1 MSVFAA
7 SEFLNH
13 EQVVFACDDSVG
25 LKAIFAI
32 HNTKRGPALGG
43 CRMWPYES
51 EAAALTDVLR
61 LSKGMTYKAVMAGLE
76 LGGGKV
82 VMIGDPKRD
91 KTPALLQAMGQAVD
105 RLQGRFIIAEDVGTT
120 VADTAEFR
128 KSTKHVVGLPE
139 DLGGSGDPSP
149 TTARG
154 CLLGIEACAQYVWK
168 QRNLSGMRIAIQG
181 LGNVGWNLARFMREA
196 GAEIVVSDI
205 NRDATNRAEEEL
217 GAEVVLPEDIYGVEA
232 DIFAPCA
239 MGAILNDE
247 TIPRLKA
254 KVVGGAANN
263 QLLGLEHAGSLR
275 DRGILYAP
283 DYVINAAG
291 MIRVTSEKDGFEQSW
306 VDGKVSEIANTLLEV
321 FEEADKRDVSTEA
334 ASRIIAEQRLAA

>member
-1 MSVFAA
+1 MGVFTA
-7 SEFLNH
+7 SEFANH
-13 EQVVFACDDSVG
+13 EQVVFACDDAIG

-76 LGGGKV
+76 LGGGKA

-91 KTPALLQAMGQAVD
+91 KTPALMQAMGRAVD

-128 KSTKHVVGLPE
+128 KTTKHVVGLPE

-149 TTARG
+149 TTAKG
-154 CLLGIEACAQYVWK
+154 CLLGLQACAHYAWK
-168 QRNLSGMRIAIQG
+168 QNSLAGARVAVQG
-181 LGNVGWNLARFMREA
+181 LGNVGLNLARLLCDV

-205 NRDATNRAEEEL
+205 NQQKTRRAANEL
-217 GAEVVLPEDIYGVEA
+217 GAAIASPNSIYDVDA

-239 MGAILNDE
+239 MGAVLNDE

-263 QLLGLEHAGSLR
+263 QLLRLEHASRLQE
-275 DRGILYAP
+275 RGILYAP

-291 MIRVTSEKDGFEQSW
+291 MIRVTSERDGFDQGW
-306 VDGKVSEIANTLLEV
+306 VDLRISNISDTLLDV
-321 FEEADKRDVSTEA
+321 FEKADRKGVSTEA
-334 ASRIIAEQRLAA
+334 ASRMIAEERLAQ

>member
-13 EQVVFACDDSVG
+13 EQVVFACDDAVG
-25 LKAIFAI
+25 LKAIFAV
-32 HNTKRGPALGG
+32 HSTKRGPALGG

-51 EAAALTDVLR
+51 ETAALTDVLR

-82 VMIGDPKRD
+82 VVIADPKRD
-91 KTPALLQAMGQAVD
+91 KTPAFLQAMGRAVD
-105 RLQGRFIIAEDVGTT
+105 RLQGRFIIAEDIGTT

-128 KSTKHVVGLPE
+128 KTTKHVVGLPE

-149 TTARG
+149 TTAKG
-154 CLLGIEACAQYVWK
+154 CLLGIQACAQHVWK
-168 QRNLSGMRIAIQG
+168 REDLAGMRVAVQG
-181 LGNVGWNLARFMREA
+181 LGNVGWNLAVFLHNA

-205 NRDATNRAEEEL
+205 NQDTTARAEQEL
-217 GAEVVLPEDIYGVEA
+217 GAKVLEPAQIYDVEA
-232 DIFAPCA
+232 DVFAPCA

-254 KVVGGAANN
+254 KVVAGAANN
-263 QLLGLEHAGSLR
+263 QLLGLVHADRLR
-275 DRGILYAP
+275 DQGILYAP
-283 DYVINAAG
+283 DYLINAAG
-291 MIRVTSEKDGFEQSW
+291 MIRVASEKDGFNQDW
-306 VDGKVSEIANTLLEV
+306 VNRKVAEISDTLLEV
-321 FEEADKRDVSTEA
+321 FEEADRRSVSTEA
-334 ASRIIAEQRLAA
+334 ASRIIAEERLAS